1 MKIGR
6 IICFCILLTSLLALF
21 PLSPVLAQEEEPPP
35 EESIELITSY
45 TKLEG
50 GSGDSFQF
58 EVELEYHGSEARIF
72 DLSATA
78 PSDWAVFITP
88 SYPQD
93 KVIKDIRLE
102 PDADSPERISVIAG
116 PVVSLPEPG
125 EYQITVEATSGEI
138 QGSIQLTA
146 VVTAKYEMSV
156 SATEE
161 RYNTSATAGEKTY
174 FSMTVENTGSA
185 AIDTIVFSSSKPRE
199 WTVEFDPPQIDSL
212 AAGSS
217 QVIEV
222 TIKPSSKTIPGDYRV
237 YLETDATQA
246 RGEIEVRVTVETPTI
261 WGWVGVIIIL
271 LVVAGLAYIFI
282 RFRRR

>member
-21 PLSPVLAQEEEPPP
+21 PLSPVLAQGEEPPP
-35 EESIELITSY
+35 EESIELIASY

-50 GSGDSFQF
+50 ESGASFEF

-78 PSDWAVFITP
+78 PSDWAVLITP
-88 SYPQD
+88 VYPQD
-93 KVIKDIRLE
+93 KVIQDIRLE
-102 PDADSPERISVIAG
+102 PDASEKISVFAG

-146 VVTAKYEMSV
+146 VITAKYEMSV

-185 AIDTIVFSSSKPRE
+185 VIDTIVFSSSKPRE
-199 WTVEFDPPQIDSL
+199 WTIEFDPPQIDSL

-222 TIKPSSKTIPGDYRV
+222 TIKPSSKTIAGDYRV
-237 YLETDATQA
+237 YLETNATQA
-246 RGEIEVRVTVETPTI
+246 RGEIEVRVTVETSTI

-271 LVVAGLAYIFI
+271 LVVAGLTYIFI